1 VGTVERVIPAD
12 SQIPTL
18 RPSGAVL
25 PSTKLKTPSVRSGLV
40 PRARLVA
47 ALTVATGAKLTL
59 VSAPAGSGKSTL
71 LSEWSASPGELRPFA
86 WLSLEA
92 SDNDPV
98 RFYEGVIAALRRVVP
113 GIGEQALG
121 ALAGPASL
129 TDVTLPSLINEL
141 AACEQPLVLVLDDFH
156 LVDNPTIHGSLDFL
170 LEHLP
175 EGLHLAIASRGE
187 PPLALGRLR
196 VRRELVEITASDLRF
211 TDDEATRL
219 LNELRGLDLEPDDI
233 AQLQWRTEGWAAGLE
248 LAALSLSG
256 RADPSAFISS
266 FAGDD
271 RPIVDYL
278 GFEVL
283 DGLPAHTRSF
293 LLRTSVLDRLS
304 GALCDTV
311 LGEHGAATRLAELER
326 VNQFLIPLDNKRE
339 WYRYHHLFG
348 GLLRHELA
356 RTQPDAVP
364 ELHRRASAWFRE
376 NGSPSEAIHHATAAG
391 DVRGASELIRQHWY
405 GYLQRGRIETVAAWL
420 AALGDDAVA
429 QDPGLCLTNA
439 WIAVNTGRLEGVAE
453 WVEAAERAH
462 ASARGGDGATIESG
476 VAALHEIYRYMHG
489 DVDGAVEAGRRS
501 VERGD
506 TPWRPVG
513 CPVLGIAL
521 FWSGHAVDA
530 ASELAEAVDT
540 ARTAGNHLAVIHAS
554 GGLAVLRAEEADM
567 EAAERLA
574 TGALELAE
582 ERGLGEHWA
591 TTMARIARARTL
603 EQQGRLAEASDA
615 IERGLELS
623 RRGVAAVEI
632 AYALLAKAEALQLQ
646 GDRGAATDALREAR
660 RAVAD
665 CPRPGILADMLGGTA
680 RRMRRTPRRR
690 NGHGAADDLTE
701 RELAVLRLLP
711 GQLSQR
717 EIADALYVS
726 INTVKTHTKGVYRKL
741 GVDTRDE
748 AVRRARELGVI

>member
-1 VGTVERVIPAD
+1 M
-12 SQIPTL
+12 L
-18 RPSGAVL
+18 L
-25 PSTKLKTPSVRSGLV
+25 STKLQGPSVRSGLV
-40 PRARLVA
+40 PRDRLVA
-47 ALTVATGAKLTL
+47 ALIVASGAKLTL
-59 VSAPAGSGKSTL
+59 ISAPAGSGKSTL
-71 LSEWSASPGELRPFA
+71 LGEWSESPDERRPFA
-86 WLSLEA
+86 WLSLDA

-98 RFYEGVIAALRRVVP
+98 RFYEGVIAAMRRVVP

-141 AACEQPLVLVLDDFH
+141 AGHGQPLVLVLDDFH
-156 LVDNPTIHGSLDFL
+156 LVINATIHGSLDFL

-175 EGLHLAIASRGE
+175 ESLHLAIASRGE
-187 PPLALGRLR
+187 PALALGRLR
-196 VRRELVEITASDLRF
+196 VRRELVEITASELRF
-211 TDDEATRL
+211 TDEEATSL
-219 LNELRGLDLEPDDI
+219 LNELRGLDLEQDDI
-233 AQLQWRTEGWAAGLE
+233 AQLQERTEGWAAGLE

-256 RADPSAFISS
+256 REDPSAFISS

-283 DGLPAHTRSF
+283 DGLPVPTRSF

-304 GALCDTV
+304 GALCDAV

-356 RTQPDAVP
+356 RTRPDVVP
-364 ELHRRASAWFRE
+364 KLHRRASTWFRD

-391 DVRGASELIRQHWY
+391 DVREASELIRLHWY

-420 AALGDDAVA
+420 AALGDEAVA
-429 QDPGLCLTNA
+429 RDPGLCLTKA
-439 WIAVNTGRLEGVAE
+439 WIAVNTGRLAEVAE
-453 WVEAAERAH
+453 WVEAAELAYG
-462 ASARGGDGATIESG
+462 SARGDDAAMIESG
-476 VAALHEIYRYMHG
+476 VAALHEIYRYMQG
-489 DVDGAVEAGRRS
+489 DVDGAVAAGRRS
-501 VERGD
+501 VERGE

-521 FWSGHAVDA
+521 FWSGRASEA

-540 ARTAGNHLAVIHAS
+540 ARAAGNHLAVIHAS
-554 GGLAVLRAEEADM
+554 GGLAALRAEKADM

-582 ERGLGEHWA
+582 ECSLGEHWA
-591 TTMARIARARTL
+591 TTMARVARARSL
-603 EQQGRLAEASDA
+603 EQEGRLRDA
-615 IERGLELS
+615 GHAIDRALELS

-632 AYALLAKAEALQLQ
+632 AYALLAKAEALALQ
-646 GDRGAATDALREAR
+646 GERRGAADVLRAAR
-660 RAVAD
+660 GAVAD
-665 CPRPGILADMLGGTA
+665 CPQPGILEDLLARTE
-680 RRMRRTPRRR
+680 RRMRRTPPRRE
-690 NGHGAADDLTE
+690 GDAAADDLTE

-748 AVRRARELGVI
+748 AVRRARELGVV